1 MNSWLKSIPD
11 DTFIS
16 DINLAGT
23 HNSCARFV
31 RVKYITKCQNKSI
44 KEQLNMGIRFFDIRL
59 EKEGN
64 TLKAVHAVLDCYT
77 DKTMKEKLL
86 FSDVLSQCEEFLNEN
101 PSEFIIIC
109 AKRDDGESDNATS
122 DRFHT
127 EISGNQD
134 ILYTKN
140 SIPRLQE
147 VRGKI
152 VLFSRFAENGKS
164 GFYNDEKWGI
174 NACEWDHSGTVTDS
188 AYNVL
193 NFRETNSD
201 KKTGVLILQDKY
213 KMSAPTKWEKA
224 VLPTLNAS
232 FATKDVVLN
241 FFSAANIYRSPKSTA
256 KYIFKKF
263 KALSLPKNKKI
274 GWIILDYPTEETVRK
289 ITETNFS

>member
-31 RVKYITKCQNKSI
+31 RVKYITKCQNKSL

-59 EKEGN
+59 EKDGD
-64 TLKAVHAVLDCYT
+64 TLKTVHAVLDCYT
-77 DKTMKEKLL
+77 DKKMKEKLL
-86 FSDVLSQCEEFLNEN
+86 FSDVLSQCEEFLNKN

-122 DRFHT
+122 DKFHT
-127 EISGNQD
+127 ELSEKPD

-140 SIPRLQE
+140 SIPRLHD

-152 VLFSRFAENGKS
+152 ILFSRFAENKKS
-164 GFYNDEKWGI
+164 DFFKNEKWGI

-188 AYNVL
+188 AYSIL
-193 NFRETNSD
+193 NFRETETD
-201 KKTGVLILQDKY
+201 KKTGVLVLQDKY
-213 KMSAPTKWEKA
+213 KMGAGAKWKKA
-224 VLPTLNAS
+224 VLPTLNAN

-241 FFSAANIYRSPKSTA
+241 FFSAASIYRSPKNSA
-256 KYIFKKF
+256 KYIFKRF
-263 KALSLPKNKKI
+263 KDLPLQKNKKI
-274 GWIILDYPTEETVRK
+274 GWIILDYPTEEAVRK